1 MKPAIFLFLLISSV
15 FYTLLVYTKGTECAE
30 EKLLNKEAAEGKLV
44 FQQYNCQSCHQIY
57 GLGGYMGP
65 DLTNVISSPGK
76 GEIYARAIMQTGTNK
91 MPNFHLSKKEL
102 GNLTAYLKAVD
113 KTGTWPICK
122 PTFSLTGNITLR

>member
-1 MKPAIFLFLLISSV
+1 MKVFIFVFLLFSSTL
-15 FYTLLVYTKGTECAE
+15 YTLLVYTKGTECADDE
-30 EKLLNKEAAEGKLV
+30 WLTTEAAEGKIV
-44 FQQYNCQSCHQIY
+44 FQTYNCQSCHQVY

-91 MPNFHLSKKEL
+91 MPNFHLSETKL
-102 GNLTAYLKAVD
+102 NSLTAYLKAVD

-122 PTFSLTGNITLR
+122 PEFSLNGDITLP